1 MELIRKTIGEC
12 LKECVGK
19 NGNNPAMGSG
29 GQVYTWEMLE
39 RLTGYMAVRMLSES
53 IRKGTHV
60 AIWSTNSPN
69 WVIVFL
75 ALVRIGAIPVLVN
88 TCCSRQELEQVLRY
102 ADVHDVYYGEG
113 YKDLDYKLM
122 VQELK
127 ESMGDQVRNWIYIG
141 TDSREQWMTEE
152 EFQENEKEQNALVW
166 LAGYEKLV
174 YAQDTAAMLF
184 TSGTT
189 SRPKGVM
196 LSHYSLLN
204 SALETCAHMKWNRED
219 IMLVTVP
226 LFHCFGITSCLLS
239 GIHTGYK
246 MELIPYFKSRK
257 VMESIENHQCTL
269 LNGVPS
275 MFLAMIRHAAFGEY
289 NLSSLRRGIIA
300 GSAIGAREY
309 MEIRAAIPS
318 LVLHPS
324 YGQTETSPCVS
335 IGDVEDTIEEQA
347 TTAGRILKH
356 CETAVFHQGSHK
368 PAACGETGEICVRG
382 YNVMQGYYQMQKE
395 TEAVI
400 DQEGW
405 LHTGDLGFID
415 QNEFLHVTGRIKE
428 MIIRGGE
435 NIYPGEIEEAISRYP
450 GIRQVKVIGMPVDV
464 LQEMVVACVIADQGE
479 TICQEELLAGLR
491 DVLAYYKVPSYLFEF
506 ETFPVT
512 ASGKIRL
519 EALRQMVM
527 ERMKSVHPTGR

>member
-1 MELIRKTIGEC
+1 
-12 LKECVGK
+12 
-19 NGNNPAMGSG
+19 
-29 GQVYTWEMLE
+29 
-39 RLTGYMAVRMLSES
+39 
-53 IRKGTHV
+53 
-60 AIWSTNSPN
+60 
-69 WVIVFL
+69 
-75 ALVRIGAIPVLVN
+75 
-88 TCCSRQELEQVLRY
+88 
-102 ADVHDVYYGEG
+102 
-113 YKDLDYKLM
+113 
-122 VQELK
+122 
-127 ESMGDQVRNWIYIG
+127 
-141 TDSREQWMTEE
+141 
-152 EFQENEKEQNALVW
+152 
-166 LAGYEKLV
+166 
-174 YAQDTAAMLF
+174 
-184 TSGTT
+184 
-189 SRPKGVM
+189 
-196 LSHYSLLN
+196 
-204 SALETCAHMKWNRED
+204 
-219 IMLVTVP
+219 
-226 LFHCFGITSCLLS
+226 
-239 GIHTGYK
+239 
-246 MELIPYFKSRK
+246 
-257 VMESIENHQCTL
+257 MESIENHQCTL

-479 TICQEELLAGLR
+479 TICREELLAGLR